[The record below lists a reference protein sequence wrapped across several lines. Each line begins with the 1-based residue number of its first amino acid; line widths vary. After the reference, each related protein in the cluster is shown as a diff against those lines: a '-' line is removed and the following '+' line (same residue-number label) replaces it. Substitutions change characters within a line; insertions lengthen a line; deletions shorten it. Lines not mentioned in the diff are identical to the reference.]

1 MGGLGQL
8 KKEADKYHAETN
20 ANLEKELKKIKKQ
33 NAELKQQVQTLRS
46 KQKHILK
53 NQDFER
59 DEAPANVKKKLKS
72 MVMPIRGGGKKK
84 KPSRKKGRKK
94 SAMNTNDLHAMPPQT
109 YNNYHAKSPSMMNP
123 GFMSTPQT
131 MLYQSQ
137 FEMDGMQQDD
147 ILDGNIPEIPAMGPG
162 MANPGM
168 ATYFSPSQPVYDP
181 HARQNTFM

>member
-94 SAMNTNDLHAMPPQT
+94 SAMNTNDLHAMPP
-109 YNNYHAKSPSMMNP
+109 
-123 GFMSTPQT
+123 PQT